1 MTYSADY
8 SRFVSREVPRR
19 RLYLAS
25 ALGQF
30 IPVIWLGVLGAS
42 LATRNGGADPG
53 ALIADNF
60 GALAVPI
67 LLLVVHGPIATNILN
82 IYSCSVSAQALDLRV
97 GRRVIS
103 AAVGVLS
110 LGAVVGFIL
119 QDDIASTLHTW
130 LGRVDVSWLAGG
142 AVSGG
147 LYFILSRMGG
157 RVRRLPRVIRPTRG
171 LVHDAAE
178 EAARVPAAAWSAARL
193 ARISPEWGIGRG
205 CVTTPAYP
213 VSPNVVEG
221 VPAADRPHASPGP
234 WLSREL

>member
-1 MTYSADY
+1 MSGVMTAIGIGWGLTWLTYSADY

-30 IPVIWLGVLGAS
+30 IP
-42 LATRNGGADPG
+42 
-53 ALIADNF
+53 
-60 GALAVPI
+60 I

-82 IYSCSVSAQALDLRV
+82 IYSCSVSAQALDLHV

-110 LGAVVGFIL
+110 LCAVIGFIL

-130 LGRVDVSWLAGG
+130 LGGLDVSWLAGG

-178 EAARVPAAAWSAARL
+178 EAARVPAAAWSAAGL
-193 ARISPEWGIGRG
+193 ARISPEWGMG
-205 CVTTPAYP
+205 
-213 VSPNVVEG
+213 
-221 VPAADRPHASPGP
+221 
-234 WLSREL
+234 